1 MSLTFKMF
9 FPVIIVSVITI
20 ISMIIAKIVTD
31 EDAWVLGW
39 VLGIFFVGALLF
51 VTVFTITLSENKDA
65 LSRVTNGLKKV
76 PLVYDYASDDDY
88 DIIIPDES
96 NYEYIYRDDLGTFY
110 LVKCEDALLP
120 GIKYSRE
127 KITSKR
133 ENGVI
138 KGELAVKDGS
148 CKTEDTDKNELNSDV
163 PLGEITQ

>member
-1 MSLTFKMF
+1 MSLTFKMWL
-9 FPVIIVSVITI
+9 PVIIVSVITI

-31 EDAWVLGW
+31 EDTWV
-39 VLGIFFVGALLF
+39 F
-51 VTVFTITLSENKDA
+51 EDA
-65 LSRVTNGLKKV
+65 LSRVTNGLEKV
-76 PLVYDYASDDDY
+76 TLVYDYASDDDY

-127 KITSKR
+127 KITSKK

-148 CKTEDTDKNELNSDV
+148 CETADTDKNELNSDV

>member
-1 MSLTFKMF
+1 M
-9 FPVIIVSVITI
+9 
-20 ISMIIAKIVTD
+20 VTGYYCFGD
-31 EDAWVLGW
+31 YNK
-39 VLGIFFVGALLF
+39 
-51 VTVFTITLSENKDA
+51 VT
-65 LSRVTNGLKKV
+65 
-76 PLVYDYASDDDY
+76 LVYDYASDDDY

-127 KITSKR
+127 KITSKK

-148 CKTEDTDKNELNSDV
+148 CETADTDKNELNSDV

>member
-1 MSLTFKMF
+1 MRGKRRKAMSLTFKMWL
-9 FPVIIVSVITI
+9 PVIIVSVITI

-31 EDAWVLGW
+31 EDTWV
-39 VLGIFFVGALLF
+39 F
-51 VTVFTITLSENKDA
+51 EDA
-65 LSRVTNGLKKV
+65 LSRVTNGLEKV
-76 PLVYDYASDDDY
+76 TLVYDYASDDDY

-127 KITSKR
+127 KITSKK

-148 CKTEDTDKNELNSDV
+148 CETADTDKNELNSDV